1 MWKMDEDWVSWLLSN
16 GCNGRGHQDNTP
28 ASERR
33 HRQLKKEI
41 AKQTTTV
48 LIWLFERTGSGK
60 ALEVNAC
67 ECGWQKSFT
76 CLRSLETR
84 SRHIDGI
91 LKRKDIQD
99 SKHPDLRLPV
109 LLPMDQRLKAGEHW
123 GSQEECGN
131 ASGSCQNLW
140 GSLNSKLISLFGHVW
155 TCLVPKISV
164 TVENLG

>member
-1 MWKMDEDWVSWLLSN
+1 MKTEYPDSSRTAATAADIKIILQHRKDVIVSW
-16 GCNGRGHQDNTP
+16 
-28 ASERR
+28 RR
-33 HRQLKKEI
+33 KLRNKLRPCWSDCLREL
-41 AKQTTTV
+41 AA
-48 LIWLFERTGSGK
+48 GK
-60 ALEVNAC
+60 PWRWMHVNAADK
-67 ECGWQKSFT
+67 KSFT